1 MTLIHFVGYSN
12 SIRLWK
18 EVELGWKNGMKEEKK
33 KKYNLQSACVCYV
46 CVSSHATATDEC
58 VTLVSNARM
67 IGVPHRLPYI
77 HPYTYTHT
85 LLRYTH
91 IYIHFIHQ

>member
-1 MTLIHFVGYSN
+1 M
-12 SIRLWK
+12 
-18 EVELGWKNGMKEEKK
+18 
-33 KKYNLQSACVCYV
+33 

-77 HPYTYTHT
+77 TPLLHTHT
-85 LLRYTH
+85 DTYIH
-91 IYIHFIHQ
+91 IYIHILYINKQENLIYYSAQLVFCDKQIVNVK